1 MSILLWLFF
10 WLSCCNE
17 GYYLSSRNFLQHPAT
32 ATGTGGELTSLAGL
46 AVDCFPQRKQFLIKY
61 NLRLRVIFFTH
72 CHLELPPDMS
82 YDHRAAKMIRTSVF
96 HLKVNI
102 YLARRRNATASSYNK
117 IMIYKLLHHL
127 TVLYPTIYEQFLGA
141 NLDIGQWGE

>member
-1 MSILLWLFF
+1 
-10 WLSCCNE
+10 
-17 GYYLSSRNFLQHPAT
+17 
-32 ATGTGGELTSLAGL
+32 
-46 AVDCFPQRKQFLIKY
+46 
-61 NLRLRVIFFTH
+61 
-72 CHLELPPDMS
+72 MS